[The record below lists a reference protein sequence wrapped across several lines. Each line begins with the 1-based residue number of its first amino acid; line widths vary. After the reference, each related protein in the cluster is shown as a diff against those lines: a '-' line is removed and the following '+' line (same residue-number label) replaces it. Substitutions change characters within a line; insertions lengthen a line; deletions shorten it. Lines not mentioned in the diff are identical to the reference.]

1 MRIRFAA
8 VYDWLLFLHVL
19 AAFMVAATAVIYTA
33 VALGASPGTPAIR
46 VADAIWN
53 IGGLG
58 TLVFGIW
65 LALYV
70 DGYEVWDGWILGA
83 IAVWLIATGTGE
95 QARVQL
101 AEGARNFAAVHWV
114 RTLAVVGLLV
124 LMVWKPGA

>member
-1 MRIRFAA
+1 

-33 VALGASPGTPAIR
+33 VALGASPGIPAIR

-101 AEGARNFAAVHWV
+101 AEGGRNFAAVHWV